1 MKREHFKRYRSTA
14 VLSLASLLLLTT
26 ACGENP
32 HLIRK
37 KNSGAL
43 NPSEEP
49 GAAGEETATNAGGS
63 DTAQPSTPETAWGGG
78 EEAHDTAAAAE
89 SAHESNAAAAGFSAG
104 NDNNIANSESAIP
117 PISETL
123 VEPPSTIPPISE
135 TLVEPPSTI
144 PPNTTTPL
152 DSSTPPDTFVS
163 IVTLETESFLSEMDA
178 EPVSERDLGEVSPLF
193 LNMASGAKSTRQYS
207 APPLRSAKGI
217 GYAKGSNILFRFL
230 LDLPPRENV
239 KAIRDFRIGF
249 KNLRRVVDATDLPTD
264 AIKLKGQVLP
274 LGHQDLL
281 RRPFYRTGLQPQS
294 CLLTGQTQI
303 ATSAFSDSGLDTLL
317 ETLSDGSNP
326 RLGKRAISGRDAFW
340 NTRRETPR
348 LLVRECSADGGL
360 RVAQNPIR
368 SCKPDLV

>member
-264 AIKLKGQVLP
+264 AIKLKGQVLASWTP
-274 LGHQDLL
+274 RSAPATLLPNRPPTSILPSDRSDPNRDFRVFGLRLGHLV
-281 RRPFYRTGLQPQS
+281 
-294 CLLTGQTQI
+294 
-303 ATSAFSDSGLDTLL
+303 